1 MKKVI
6 LIIALF
12 LLFSCRNN
20 YCYIEES
27 LIFLNQIKKEF
38 NDKSGLFLIHSYGA
52 YLPPIITSQDLESEL
67 AMYLGKDVRKIIKEQ
82 KKLSENFEN
91 QMLIAENQIPI
102 KEFHFFIEEMKS
114 KNLPFWENLV
124 EKYNC
129 VSGISIPIFSED
141 YKYAF
146 VYEYSMYGR
155 VNGGG
160 SCRLYRRE
168 GEKWLLEKTFNE
180 WIS

>member
-1 MKKVI
+1 
-6 LIIALF
+6 
-12 LLFSCRNN
+12 
-20 YCYIEES
+20 
-27 LIFLNQIKKEF
+27 
-38 NDKSGLFLIHSYGA
+38 
-52 YLPPIITSQDLESEL
+52 
-67 AMYLGKDVRKIIKEQ
+67 
-82 KKLSENFEN
+82 
-91 QMLIAENQIPI
+91 
-102 KEFHFFIEEMKS
+102 MKS